1 MLTELFKTRERVKIL
16 NYTFYT
22 DKSSVTEI
30 SRETKVSK
38 GLVSRFMKY
47 LEKTGLIEKYGRT
60 YHPKVNEKTRAIK
73 VLLNLEKI
81 DLDLD
86 TLDWADSI
94 GIYGS
99 WASGENTFESD
110 FDVWVFVKKYPSEYK
125 ISKLHKDLQ
134 DMAQS
139 EVNMLILTP
148 EKLERLKNTD
158 KPFYNSILRNSI
170 ILKGESLERT

>member
-1 MLTELFKTRERVKIL
+1 MLTELFKTQKRVEIL
-16 NYTFYT
+16 NYVLYANN
-22 DKSSVTEI
+22 SSVTEI

-47 LEKTGLIEKYGRT
+47 LENSGLIEKSGRT
-60 YHPKVNEKTRAIK
+60 YHPKDNEKTRAIK
-73 VLLNLEKI
+73 ILLNLEKI

-86 TLDWADSI
+86 NLDWADSV

-110 FDVWVFVKKYPSEYK
+110 FDVWVFINKYPSEYK
-125 ISKLHKDLQ
+125 IGKLNKNLRTL
-134 DMAQS
+134 ANT

-148 EKLERLKNTD
+148 EKLERLKKTD
-158 KPFYNSILRNSI
+158 KPFYNSLIKNSI